1 MNQRPELPAQKVQVA
16 SLDGLVVAG
25 YVIDEENRGNFP
37 CADPKLPMAKNL
49 FTFPCPCCNKM
60 VEVDTRSGKARA
72 VRANEQKGGQ
82 SLDDL
87 LDAHKNDS
95 DRLGDMFSSAKDSE
109 NKREDQLDKQLR
121 RAKKEAKKDKDDKP
135 RNIFDLE

>member
-1 MNQRPELPAQKVQVA
+1 VQTVQVV
-16 SLDGLVVAG
+16 SLAGLVVAG
-25 YVIDEENRGNFP
+25 YLIDEENRGNFP
-37 CADPKLPMAKNL
+37 RANPKLPMAKNL
-49 FTFPCPCCNKM
+49 FTFSCPCCNKM

-95 DRLGDMFSSAKDSE
+95 ERLGDMFSSAKDRES
-109 NKREDQLDKQLR
+109 NREDLLDQQLR

-135 RNIFDLE
+135 RNIFDLD